1 MPTLQVTEQKYETFW
16 NKKCAFS
23 LMSIMPKKVS
33 DFQYYKPNMGN
44 DNLHCY
50 TQQKFQCT
58 AHHISHKSDL
68 AWSTK
73 HADRP
78 VL

>member
-1 MPTLQVTEQKYETFW
+1 
-16 NKKCAFS
+16 
-23 LMSIMPKKVS
+23 MSIMPKKVS
-33 DFQYYKPNMGN
+33 DFQYYKPSMGN

-50 TQQKFQCT
+50 TKQKFQCT
-58 AHHISHKSDL
+58 AHHILHKSDL